1 MLEILGL
8 SIVVMLVFIVVMAI
22 VYFAKRDQQKSGGCC
37 GDGSCSA
44 QEHGDSGCN
53 CQ

>member
-22 VYFAKRDQQKSGGCC
+22 VYFAKRDQQI
-37 GDGSCSA
+37 
-44 QEHGDSGCN
+44 
-53 CQ
+53 